1 MPFVEVTEMAEL
13 EDFLGRLYEQLLP
26 NFNPSLLGD
35 LANHGPLIIQF
46 RFDSDDPFCLTIDG
60 SDFLF
65 KSGESHAPTITLF
78 LDNRHSC
85 AELLTGAADGMQQF
99 MKGKYR
105 ADGNIVLSQLLL
117 YVFRSMPSLSDIR
130 D

>member
-1 MPFVEVTEMAEL
+1 MTEPD
-13 EDFLGRLYEQLLP
+13 DFLARLYEQLLP
-26 NFNPSLLGD
+26 HFNPSLLGD
-35 LANHGPLIIQF
+35 LVSHGGVVIQF
-46 RFDSDDPFCLTIDG
+46 RFDSDDTFCLTIDE
-60 SDFLF
+60 SDFSF

-78 LDNRHSC
+78 LDNRQQC
-85 AELLTGAADGMQQF
+85 ADLLTGAADGMQQF
-99 MKGKYR
+99 MQGKYR